1 MQANLDE
8 EVHQQHVEAGEQEG
22 EHEGEVVAL
31 LTAQKVKRVSPRTAA
46 AVTMAASRT
55 TLPVDI
61 TQELHDIRHDRKNAL
76 FDVSQSIDWCMQRRN
91 ALATDNV
98 IKNIL
103 KCLQV

>member
-22 EHEGEVVAL
+22 EHEV
-31 LTAQKVKRVSPRTAA
+31 RMTAA
-46 AVTMAASRT
+46 VRMTGCRT

-61 TQELHDIRHDRKNAL
+61 TQELHVISHDRKKNAL
-76 FDVSQSIDWCMQRRN
+76 LDVSQSIDSCMQRCN
-91 ALATDNV
+91 VLATDKV
-98 IKNIL
+98 IKNVL